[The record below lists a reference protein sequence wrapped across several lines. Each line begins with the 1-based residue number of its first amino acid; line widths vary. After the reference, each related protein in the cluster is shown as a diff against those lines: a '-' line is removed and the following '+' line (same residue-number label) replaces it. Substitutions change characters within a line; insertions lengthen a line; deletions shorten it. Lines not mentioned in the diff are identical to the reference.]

1 MEEAIIFRDF
11 EEYAL
16 KLDSLLTKLRKQV
29 GNFLKGRVSFTDLKP
44 NIVRLR
50 HYNELMNKTL
60 SLAEEGEISS
70 EYRDLFLTLV
80 EFVMTV
86 SLGEER
92 DILETLRKALEKK
105 GGEKERKL
113 VADALNEM
121 NILEESVKKIYS
133 SLGKP

>member
-11 EEYAL
+11 EEYAI

-29 GNFLKGRVSFTDLKP
+29 GNFLKGRASFTDLEP

-50 HYNELMNKTL
+50 HYNELMTKTL
-60 SLAEEGEISS
+60 SSAEGEEISS

-105 GGEKERKL
+105 GGDKERKL
-113 VADALNEM
+113 VAEALNEM
-121 NILEESVKKIYS
+121 NILEKSVKKIYN
-133 SLGKP
+133 SLGKL